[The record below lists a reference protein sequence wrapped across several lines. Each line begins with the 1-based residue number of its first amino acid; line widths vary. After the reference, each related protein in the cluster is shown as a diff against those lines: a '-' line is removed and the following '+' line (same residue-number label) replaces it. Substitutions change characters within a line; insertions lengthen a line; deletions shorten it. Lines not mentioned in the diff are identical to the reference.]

1 MDEGRRWSQSE
12 AHMARLSD
20 YVVFADKQL
29 EKRYATSSISMEIL
43 HEAYID
49 GALDIPNLD
58 AFLDTRA
65 ELVDFDITRG
75 HLRFLVSR
83 MLPEW
88 LIHSKAQDMRIVRE
102 HYDRGNDFFA
112 AFLGE
117 SMIYTSGV
125 FHNET
130 ETLEEAQ
137 RNKLN
142 AVCQK
147 VRLEAGHSL
156 LDIGCG
162 WGTLVAHAA
171 REFGAQA
178 TGVTLAQTGAAFG
191 NARIAEQGLQ
201 ERARLLCL
209 DYREIPAHKYDR
221 IISLEM
227 VEHVGV
233 KNLGTYFEVVREH
246 LKDDGFFLVQWC
258 GLRRGGP
265 LGVAPVGMR
274 PEDMVWGLFMNK
286 YIFPGAD
293 ASLPLS
299 EMSKAMEKAGFGV
312 HSVEN
317 VSVHYALTIQRWQ
330 QNWER
335 NRASI
340 SASYGQRWY
349 RLWNLFLGWSW
360 RIALQGSSECFQA
373 VVHKNL
379 DGFDRRF
386 SLGMNSLPLT
396 NGQDSRRGLAALG

>member
-1 MDEGRRWSQSE
+1 
-12 AHMARLSD
+12 MARLSD
-20 YVVFADKQL
+20 YVVFSDERL
-29 EKRYATSSISMEIL
+29 ERRHAARPLSMEEL

-49 GALDIPNLD
+49 GSLDIPDLDRFLD
-58 AFLDTRA
+58 ARA
-65 ELVDFDITRG
+65 ELVDFRITRG
-75 HLRFLVSR
+75 HLRFLLTR

-88 LIHSKAQDMRIVRE
+88 LIHSKAQDQRIVRE
-102 HYDRGNDFFA
+102 HYDRGDDFFA
-112 AFLGE
+112 AFLGD
-117 SMIYTSGV
+117 SMIYTSGL
-125 FHNET
+125 FRDAGES
-130 ETLEEAQ
+130 LEQAQ
-137 RNKLN
+137 RNKMDV
-142 AVCQK
+142 VCQK
-147 VRLEAGHSL
+147 LRLEPGHTL

-171 REFGAQA
+171 KAFGADV
-178 TGVTLAQTGAAFG
+178 TGVTLARTGAEFG
-191 NARIAEQGLQ
+191 NARIASQGVS
-201 ERARLLCL
+201 ERARVLCL
-209 DYREIPAHKYDR
+209 DYRDIPAHKYDR
-221 IISLEM
+221 IVSLEM

-233 KNLGTYFEVVREH
+233 KNLSKYFEVVREH
-246 LKDDGFFLVQWC
+246 LKDDGLFLVQWC

-265 LGVAPVGMR
+265 LGVPPVGMR

-299 EMSKAMEKAGFGV
+299 EMSKVMEKAGLGI

-330 QNWER
+330 QNWQS
-335 NRASI
+335 NRRRVED
-340 SASYGQRWY
+340 SYGERWF

-386 SLGMNSLPLT
+386 SLRGTNAPAAAIRSLV
-396 NGQDSRRGLAALG
+396 

>member
-1 MDEGRRWSQSE
+1 
-12 AHMARLSD
+12 MARLSD
-20 YVVFADKQL
+20 YVVFNDDRIERRHQARPL
-29 EKRYATSSISMEIL
+29 SMAEL
-43 HEAYID
+43 HEAYLE
-49 GALDIPNLD
+49 GSLDIPDLA
-58 AFLDTRA
+58 AFLDARS
-65 ELVDFDITRG
+65 ELVDFRITSG
-75 HLRFLVSR
+75 HLRFLITR

-88 LIHSKAQDMRIVRE
+88 LIHSKSQDQRIVRD
-102 HYDRGNDFFA
+102 HYDRGDDFFE

-117 SMIYTSGV
+117 SMIYTSGL
-125 FHNET
+125 FRDET
-130 ETLEEAQ
+130 DSLEQAQ
-137 RNKLN
+137 RNKMN
-142 AVCQK
+142 VVCEK
-147 VRLEAGHSL
+147 LRLAPGHTL

-171 REFGAQA
+171 KEFGADA
-178 TGVTLAQTGAAFG
+178 TGVTLATKGAAFG
-191 NARIAEQGLQ
+191 NARIASEGVSD
-201 ERARLLCL
+201 RARVLCV
-209 DYREIPAHKYDR
+209 DYREIPAKKYDR
-221 IISLEM
+221 IVSLEM

-233 KNLGTYFEVVREH
+233 KNLAKYFQVVREH

-265 LGVAPVGMR
+265 LGVAPVGLR

-299 EMSKAMEKAGFGV
+299 EMSKAMEKAGLGI

-330 QNWER
+330 HNWEA
-335 NRASI
+335 NRARI
-340 SASYGQRWY
+340 SERYGERWY

-360 RIALQGSSECFQA
+360 RIALQGTSECFQA

-386 SLGMNSLPLT
+386 SLDRVVRPL
-396 NGQDSRRGLAALG
+396 SV

>member
-1 MDEGRRWSQSE
+1 
-12 AHMARLSD
+12 MARLSD
-20 YVVFADKQL
+20 YVVFNDDRIERRHKARPL
-29 EKRYATSSISMEIL
+29 SMAEL
-43 HEAYID
+43 HEAYLD
-49 GALDIPNLD
+49 GSLDIPDLA
-58 AFLDTRA
+58 AFLDARS
-65 ELVDFDITRG
+65 ELVDFRITSG
-75 HLRFLVSR
+75 HLRFLITR

-88 LIHSKAQDMRIVRE
+88 LIHSKSQDQRIVRD
-102 HYDRGNDFFA
+102 HYDRGDDFFE

-117 SMIYTSGV
+117 SMIYTSGL
-125 FHNET
+125 FREET
-130 ETLEEAQ
+130 DSLEQAQ
-137 RNKLN
+137 RNKMN
-142 AVCQK
+142 VVCEK
-147 VRLEAGHSL
+147 LRLAPGHTL

-171 REFGAQA
+171 KEFGADA
-178 TGVTLAQTGAAFG
+178 TGVTLATKGAAFG
-191 NARIAEQGLQ
+191 NARIASEGVSD
-201 ERARLLCL
+201 RARVLCV
-209 DYREIPAHKYDR
+209 DYREIPAQKYDR
-221 IISLEM
+221 IVSLEM

-233 KNLGTYFEVVREH
+233 KNLAKYFQVVREH

-265 LGVAPVGMR
+265 LGVAPVGLR

-299 EMSKAMEKAGFGV
+299 EMSKAMEKAGLGI

-330 QNWER
+330 HNWEA
-335 NRASI
+335 NRARI
-340 SASYGQRWY
+340 SERYGERWY

-360 RIALQGSSECFQA
+360 RIALQGTSECFQA

-386 SLGMNSLPLT
+386 SLDRVVRPL
-396 NGQDSRRGLAALG
+396 SV